1 MKKKI
6 SLLPLFLFTFSLN
19 LFAHDGHVHTGTFW
33 ENVSHFILTNG
44 YIVVPIVVAAY
55 FLVKSLKSLSRQKNK

>member
-1 MKKKI
+1 MKKVI
-6 SLLPLFLFTFSLN
+6 SLLTFLSVTFSQN

-44 YIVVPIVVAAY
+44 YIVVPVAVAAY
-55 FLVKSLKSLSRQKNK
+55 FLIKNIRSAAKEKRK